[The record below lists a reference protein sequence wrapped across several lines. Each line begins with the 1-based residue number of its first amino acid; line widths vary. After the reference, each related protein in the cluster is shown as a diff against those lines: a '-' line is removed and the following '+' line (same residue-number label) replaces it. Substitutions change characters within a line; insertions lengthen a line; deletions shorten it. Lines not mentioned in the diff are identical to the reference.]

1 MPCLCLSRVCKKKSG
16 SSESL
21 CTYSKSEVTSKDCNI
36 AENLLVGEI
45 FYTAS
50 SPVVCLKGNVG
61 EKLPLL
67 DDKINNDF
75 DSCDGHNKFPL
86 QNLSVEAPME
96 ESELDYST
104 TKKEVFQPQSPN
116 DVPNILKEKADLL
129 KENTVISCKEIE
141 DLNESIFV
149 EKSIGREKSEGS
161 SNDEQLTVQESEKS
175 DFVDNTGQSD
185 DTVDED
191 KLNEKI
197 DGGED
202 LAEIHIDADSEKKYE
217 LEFSKWRPRRM
228 LNPHQRSL
236 RFMRRRSEVFTKSE
250 YAIVHRE
257 LRKSNTL
264 PRMVHLSFSIQMLS
278 RAKKT
283 VVDLRGCKFS

>member
-1 MPCLCLSRVCKKKSG
+1 M
-16 SSESL
+16 
-21 CTYSKSEVTSKDCNI
+21 
-36 AENLLVGEI
+36 
-45 FYTAS
+45 
-50 SPVVCLKGNVG
+50 
-61 EKLPLL
+61 
-67 DDKINNDF
+67 
-75 DSCDGHNKFPL
+75 
-86 QNLSVEAPME
+86 
-96 ESELDYST
+96 
-104 TKKEVFQPQSPN
+104 FQPQSPN
-116 DVPNILKEKADLL
+116 DVPHILEENADLL

-141 DLNESIFV
+141 DLNENIFV
-149 EKSIGREKSEGS
+149 EKSIDREKSEGS
-161 SNDEQLTVQESEKS
+161 SNDEQLTEKS
-175 DFVDNTGQSD
+175 DFVDNTEQSD
-185 DTVDED
+185 GTVDEE